1 MTTNNNVS
9 TREER
14 NAARG
19 QDVAVLPLA
28 DVHETPEAYV
38 VQLDMPGTNREGIS
52 VSIDRGELTVRGTV
66 QPYHS
71 DNSSVLYREL
81 RPANYLRVFAIGRDV
96 DAGSVDAVYE
106 HGVLTLK
113 LLKREEVK
121 PREIAVR

>member
-14 NAARG
+14 NAGRS
-19 QDVAVLPLA
+19 QEVAVLPLA

-38 VQLDMPGTNREGIS
+38 VQLDMPGTNREGIN

-66 QPYHS
+66 QPYHAEG
-71 DNSSVLYREL
+71 SSVLYREL

-96 DAGSVDAVYE
+96 DTGSVDAVYE

-121 PREIAVR
+121 PREITVR

>member
-14 NAARG
+14 NAGHSRE
-19 QDVAVLPLA
+19 VAVLPLA

-66 QPYHS
+66 QPYHAEG
-71 DNSSVLYREL
+71 SSVLYREL

-96 DAGSVDAVYE
+96 DPGSVDAVYE

-113 LLKREEVK
+113 LLKRDEVK
-121 PREIAVR
+121 PREITVR